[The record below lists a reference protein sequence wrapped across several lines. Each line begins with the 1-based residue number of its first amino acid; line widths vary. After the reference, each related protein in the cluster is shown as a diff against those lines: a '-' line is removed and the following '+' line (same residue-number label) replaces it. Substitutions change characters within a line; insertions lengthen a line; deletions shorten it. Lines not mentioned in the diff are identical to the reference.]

1 MALSDHKITD
11 AAIAEKGVVAA
22 PDQLSGS
29 ARTNKML
36 FDRLIRE
43 AVKEDYNGLID
54 ALMAATGAGE
64 IGAAV
69 DGLTGAT
76 IQAILNSIKTAL
88 DSKISS
94 AVTEAALALKSDKAV
109 TNKHI
114 KSVELDEA
122 TGTFTFTR
130 ENGTKI
136 VIDTALEKVAVNFT
150 YDEDSQSLILTLADD
165 STETVS
171 LAAFVTTTEFDD
183 SGTIE
188 WSVSGSKVKATVKE
202 GSITDTMLSSALK
215 AMLMGYVNRAAT
227 SATNAASSERN
238 AASSAATANSARY
251 SAESAADNAASSQ
264 SAAKQSENNAKTYES
279 RASSSA
285 NNARLSETKAS
296 TYASSAAESI
306 KHAPRINSSGKW
318 ELWDATQGAYVA
330 TEYTAIGEDGT
341 KWYVYTKGVMN
352 SGGTH
357 IIEPVDTTMVVGDF
371 LLQTFQSTYNIY
383 TITGIAPTTVSGEE
397 KYYVS
402 LGYVGNIKGDK
413 GDKGDPGSDAN
424 VTFANI
430 IAALGYTP
438 VNPNQIVWAT
448 PEQYGAVGDG
458 ATDDTNA
465 INACLA
471 ANRNVIFAKTY
482 RVKADK
488 NNYNGSSAPDRYTYG
503 VSVPS
508 GRTLLFGGGS
518 KLVCQTS
525 NAAYSAA
532 LYLYGTSDVSI
543 IGATI
548 EGDRETNTL
557 TTGEWGH
564 GIVCRAANDVTIRDC
579 TIYNCFGDGIV
590 IGTSTATDENA
601 IGSNICVENCKIY
614 NNRRQGITVGGGKNI
629 TIKDCEIYEINGTAP
644 QAGIDIETN
653 KAATEVSNL
662 LISNCYFHDNAT
674 WDITNTNGAQT
685 GIVIEDC
692 RCNGKVN
699 VGTGEVAICGGS
711 YRCICPVGGQITISD
726 VTVAQIFGNPQG
738 TVVRSSK
745 IIGNEADS
753 YTIAFD
759 QDIGCDLTL
768 IGCEIT
774 DVRNII
780 AKSTGIITFLDC
792 KVVHK
797 TDRSFSSQGH
807 IRAFNTVFDFSDAA
821 VNTQPVNCAT
831 IELNN
836 CDFYTAGNGPLIGIN
851 DETTAKDW
859 INNRFHGSLT
869 TLSYK
874 ANRLIK
880 NFFNFSHTKIKST
893 ATGAR
898 IGNVWSDLDEGATT
912 DAEKE
917 TWNNKQNAIPDLET
931 IRTNATAGAAKVSCT
946 DATVESYGYLKLG
959 DLPKYEGGV
968 S

>member
-1 MALSDHKITD
+1 M
-11 AAIAEKGVVAA
+11 
-22 PDQLSGS
+22 
-29 ARTNKML
+29 
-36 FDRLIRE
+36 
-43 AVKEDYNGLID
+43 
-54 ALMAATGAGE
+54 
-64 IGAAV
+64 
-69 DGLTGAT
+69 
-76 IQAILNSIKTAL
+76 
-88 DSKISS
+88 
-94 AVTEAALALKSDKAV
+94 AV
-109 TNKHI
+109 TNFNIETPRTVTFEVVTNLRYIKGNPGADGITPTIGANGNWFLGTTDTGKPSRGAAGAPGADGKDGAAGTPGKDGTTPHI
-114 KSVELDEA
+114 GTNGNWYIGDTDTGVKAASVYYVDISGTNDDITGSKTLAEIKAAYEANNVVVARQNVAIYALTYISDTRAEFTRVDA
-122 TGTFTFTR
+122 TGYTVWACSNSGAPSESDIWQF
-130 ENGTKI
+130 
-136 VIDTALEKVAVNFT
+136 
-150 YDEDSQSLILTLADD
+150 SQT
-165 STETVS
+165 
-171 LAAFVTTTEFDD
+171 
-183 SGTIE
+183 
-188 WSVSGSKVKATVKE
+188 
-202 GSITDTMLSSALK
+202 
-215 AMLMGYVNRAAT
+215 
-227 SATNAASSERN
+227 
-238 AASSAATANSARY
+238 
-251 SAESAADNAASSQ
+251 
-264 SAAKQSENNAKTYES
+264 
-279 RASSSA
+279 
-285 NNARLSETKAS
+285 ARLNRDTKYQDIGLKTVLGAISELQGGSGVT
-296 TYASSAAESI
+296 AE
-306 KHAPRINSSGKW
+306 
-318 ELWDATQGAYVA
+318 V
-330 TEYTAIGEDGT
+330 
-341 KWYVYTKGVMN
+341 
-352 SGGTH
+352 
-357 IIEPVDTTMVVGDF
+357 
-371 LLQTFQSTYNIY
+371 
-383 TITGIAPTTVSGEE
+383 IT
-397 KYYVS
+397 
-402 LGYVGNIKGDK
+402 N
-413 GDKGDPGSDAN
+413 
-424 VTFANI
+424 
-430 IAALGYTP
+430 ALGYTP
-438 VNPNQIVWAT
+438 VSPNQIVWAT

-458 ATDDTNA
+458 VEDDTDA

-508 GRTLLFGGGS
+508 GRTLLFGGGA

-557 TTGEWGH
+557 TIGEWGH
-564 GIVCRAANDVTIRDC
+564 GIVCRAANNVIIRDC

-644 QAGIDIETN
+644 QAGIDIEPNQAT
-653 KAATEVSNL
+653 TEVSNV

-711 YRCICPVGGQITISD
+711 YRGIQPIGGQLTISD

-745 IIGNEADS
+745 IIGNEEDS

-768 IGCEIT
+768 VGCEIT

-792 KVVHK
+792 KIVHN

-821 VNTQPVNCAT
+821 VSAQPINCAT

-836 CDFYTAGNGPLIGIN
+836 CDFYTAGNGPLLGIN

-912 DAEKE
+912 DAEKK

-931 IRTNATAGAAKVSCT
+931 IRTNAAAGAAKVSCT
-946 DATVESYGYLKLG
+946 DATVKSYGYLKLE